1 MDKTNR
7 KCSECGASL
16 PYHPYNHH
24 CGDRATLE
32 VENVML
38 REQLLQVQAQAQY
51 KQDRLGEVAESL
63 GLPNTAWDDLPKEAA
78 AKMVQTRREA
88 LEEAA
93 QIVKKQTYFNG
104 PIMGVGEKEREKLAT
119 CILHQIDETL
129 CPTCNTY
136 KYGDCGKTLSYNL
149 TQRQKETNELWES
162 KKITCRQF
170 VAYNLGAINACEQFG
185 IPLTDESLDSWIER
199 RSAKK

>member
-16 PYHPYNHH
+16 PYHPYNHN

-32 VENVML
+32 AENVTF
-38 REQLLQVQAQAQY
+38 REQLSQAQAQAQY
-51 KQDRLGEVAESL
+51 KQDRLVEVAESL

-78 AKMVQTRREA
+78 AKIVQTRRRA

-93 QIVKKQTYFNG
+93 QIVKNQTYFNG
-104 PIMGVGEKEREKLAT
+104 PIMGVRDEEREKIAA
-119 CILHQIDETL
+119 CILHQIDKTI
-129 CPTCNTY
+129 CPTCGTY
-136 KYGDCGKTLSYNL
+136 KYGDCGKTLSDNL
-149 TQRQKETNELWES
+149 TQMQKDINESWES

-170 VAYNLGAINACEQFG
+170 AYSLGATNACEQFG